1 MEYQLGMKHIMIL
14 FNEIY
19 KIMRN
24 LVPYIGVGVVIG
36 LGLLVLPMIIRGFF
50 SLLLLLMK
58 NPMESLVIMGVALIS
73 YSVGLYLGEKKL

>member
-1 MEYQLGMKHIMIL
+1 
-14 FNEIY
+14 
-19 KIMRN
+19 MRDMRKKVKD

-73 YSVGLYLGEKKL
+73 YSVGLYLGERKL

>member
-1 MEYQLGMKHIMIL
+1 
-14 FNEIY
+14 
-19 KIMRN
+19 MRN
-24 LVPYIGVGVVIG
+24 LVPYIGVGIVVG
-36 LGLLVLPMIIRGFF
+36 LALLVLPMIIRGFF

>member
-1 MEYQLGMKHIMIL
+1 
-14 FNEIY
+14 
-19 KIMRN
+19 MRN

-36 LGLLVLPMIIRGFF
+36 LALLVLPMIIRGFF

-58 NPMESLVIMGVALIS
+58 NPMESLVIMGVALVS

>member
-1 MEYQLGMKHIMIL
+1 
-14 FNEIY
+14 
-19 KIMRN
+19 MRN
-24 LVPYIGVGVVIG
+24 ILKFVQLYRLYIVVGVVIA
-36 LGLLVLPMIIRGFF
+36 LGLVVLPMIIRGFF

>member
-1 MEYQLGMKHIMIL
+1 
-14 FNEIY
+14 
-19 KIMRN
+19 MRN

-36 LGLLVLPMIIRGFF
+36 LALLVLPMIIRGFF

>member
-1 MEYQLGMKHIMIL
+1 
-14 FNEIY
+14 
-19 KIMRN
+19 MRN
-24 LVPYIGVGVVIG
+24 LLPYIGVGVVIG
-36 LGLLVLPMIIRGFF
+36 LALLVLPMIIRGFF

>member
-1 MEYQLGMKHIMIL
+1 
-14 FNEIY
+14 
-19 KIMRN
+19 MRN
-24 LVPYIGVGVVIG
+24 ILKFVQLYRLYIVIGVVIA
-36 LGLLVLPMIIRGFF
+36 LGLVVLPMIIRGFF

>member
-1 MEYQLGMKHIMIL
+1 
-14 FNEIY
+14 
-19 KIMRN
+19 MRKS
-24 LVPYIGVGVVIG
+24 LPYIGVGIVIG
-36 LGLLVLPMIIRGFF
+36 LALLVLPMIIRGFF

>member
-1 MEYQLGMKHIMIL
+1 
-14 FNEIY
+14 
-19 KIMRN
+19 MRN

-36 LGLLVLPMIIRGFF
+36 LALLVLPIIIRGFF

-58 NPMESLVIMGVALIS
+58 NPMESLVIMGVALVS

>member
-1 MEYQLGMKHIMIL
+1 MTD
-14 FNEIY
+14 
-19 KIMRN
+19 MRDMRKKVKN

-36 LGLLVLPMIIRGFF
+36 LGLLILPMIIRGFF

-73 YSVGLYLGEKKL
+73 YSVGLYLGERKL